1 VEAFVREGAKVG
13 VLERVPDRVQDL
25 AKRLAEKGLA
35 VQGDTT
41 SLEDNEKAVAEVV
54 STFGQLDILV
64 ANAGIFD
71 GFMSLVDFP
80 KEKLSEAFDELF
92 SVNVKSHLLS
102 AKASV
107 PELLKTEGVIIFTVS
122 NAGFYP
128 AGGGV
133 LYTSSKFAVRGL
145 VIELAYQLAPKIRV
159 NGVAP
164 GGTITDIRG
173 LKAVAQDQV
182 SAFSMVSPEEMKAF
196 IQKTNPLGVLPT
208 PEDHA
213 WAYVYLASKE
223 QARVVTGTI
232 IHTDGGLGMRGW
244 TKVAGML

>member
-1 VEAFVREGAKVG
+1 

-25 AKRLAEKGLA
+25 ARSLNDQGLA
-35 VQGDTT
+35 IQGDAA
-41 SLEDNEKAVAEVV
+41 SLADNERAVAAVA
-54 STFGQLDILV
+54 STFGRLDILV

-80 KEKLSEAFDELF
+80 KEKLSQAFDELF

-102 AKASV
+102 AKAAL
-107 PELLKTEGVIIFTVS
+107 PELLKTEGTIIFTVS

-128 AGGGV
+128 AGGGI

-164 GGTITDIRG
+164 GGTITNIRG
-173 LKAVAQDQV
+173 LKALDQDQT
-182 SAFSMVSPEEMKAF
+182 SAYSSAPIDQVKAF

-223 QARVVTGTI
+223 QSRVVTGTI

-244 TKVAGML
+244 TKVAGLD